1 MNTAGDFMDLL
12 DDFLRREQDDAW
24 SYDVLRDNVTGNL
37 MITLNIWD
45 LEAPRRD
52 LAIEGLNEI
61 WTRLNEMTD
70 ESFDT
75 KAKKQIDELEPAIDK
90 IAQFLQTDVES
101 VGYGRFYH
109 KPGEK

>member
-1 MNTAGDFMDLL
+1 MNTAGDFMARL

-45 LEAPRRD
+45 LKAPRRD
-52 LAIEGLNEI
+52 IAIEGLNEI
-61 WTRLNEMTD
+61 WNSLNELCEEEQVD
-70 ESFDT
+70 
-75 KAKKQIDELEPAIDK
+75 KLEPSIVK
-90 IAQFLQTDVES
+90 LAQFLQTDMES

-109 KPGEK
+109 KPEEK

>member
-1 MNTAGDFMDLL
+1 MNTAGDFMARL

-45 LEAPRRD
+45 LQAPRRD
-52 LAIEGLNEI
+52 TAIEGLNEI
-61 WTRLNEMTD
+61 WDKLNEFCIEEEVD
-70 ESFDT
+70 
-75 KAKKQIDELEPAIDK
+75 KLEPSILK
-90 IAQFLQTDVES
+90 LAQFLQTDMES

-109 KPGEK
+109 KPEEK

>member
-1 MNTAGDFMDLL
+1 MNTAGDFMARL

-37 MITLNIWD
+37 AISLNIWD
-45 LEAPRRD
+45 LQSPRRET
-52 LAIEGLNEI
+52 AVEGLNEL
-61 WTRLNEMTD
+61 WTHLNEMGN
-70 ESFDT
+70 E
-75 KAKKQIDELEPAIDK
+75 DELESSINK

-109 KPGEK
+109 KPEEQ

>member
-1 MNTAGDFMDLL
+1 MNTAGDFMARL

-45 LEAPRRD
+45 LQSPRRD
-52 LAIEGLNEI
+52 TAVEGLNEL
-61 WTRLNEMTD
+61 WTHLNEMGH
-70 ESFDT
+70 E
-75 KAKKQIDELEPAIDK
+75 DELESSINK

-109 KPGEK
+109 KPEEK

>member
-52 LAIEGLNEI
+52 IAIEGLNEI
-61 WTRLNEMTD
+61 WTQLNET
-70 ESFDT
+70 E
-75 KAKKQIDELEPAIDK
+75 KADELEPAINK

-109 KPGEK
+109 KPEEK